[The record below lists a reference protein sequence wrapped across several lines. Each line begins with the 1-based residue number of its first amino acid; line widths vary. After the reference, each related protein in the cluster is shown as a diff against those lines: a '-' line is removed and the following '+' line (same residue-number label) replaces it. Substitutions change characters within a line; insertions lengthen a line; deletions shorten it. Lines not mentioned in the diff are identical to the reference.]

1 MPVPAAPP
9 CPAKPRTAL
18 PGRPKDLGK
27 GAAILQA
34 AKRMFTAHG
43 FDGVSMDQIAAAAGV
58 SKLTVY
64 SHFGD
69 KEALF
74 VAAVRAKCE
83 EQMPPELFLAEQQGP
98 LRPQLTGIARAFFA
112 LVTSDEALSMHR
124 MMLTRSS
131 DERVRQM
138 FWQAGPQRVQDAFAE
153 FLQAR
158 VASGE
163 LVVPDIRRAASQFF
177 CLLKGELHMRMASGL
192 CGRPGKAEVD
202 AHIAATVDLFL
213 RAYGHDARRAAP
225 AAGNPVARAAVTRV
239 AVTKGT

>member
-1 MPVPAAPP
+1 MAHSPAPSRTD
-9 CPAKPRTAL
+9 KPKPGA

-34 AKRMFTAHG
+34 AKRMFTANG
-43 FDGVSMDQIAAAAGV
+43 FDGVSMDQIAAEAGV

-83 EQMPPELFLAEQQGP
+83 EQMPALFLAERKGP
-98 LRPQLTGIARAFFA
+98 LRPQLTSIARAFFA

-131 DERVRQM
+131 DEHVRQM

-153 FLQAR
+153 FLQSR
-158 VASGE
+158 VAAGDLE
-163 LVVPDIRRAASQFF
+163 VADIPRAASQFF

-192 CGRPGKAEVD
+192 CGQPGKADIE

-213 RAYGHDARRAAP
+213 RADGTGARNAGDDP
-225 AAGNPVARAAVTRV
+225 GAAGRR
-239 AVTKGT
+239 GDESRGD